1 MFDLVLIPTLVSTP
15 FVFVLTRLPWIIH
28 HQASVFRQ
36 RAPRLVGILLL
47 AVLASCYI
55 ALGTP
60 LSRSRVPSEKVPLL
74 SFSPDTLS
82 PTIPALKSSDWPTYH
97 HDNART
103 GYLPNEPDPK
113 RLVAAWTA
121 KLDHAVYAE
130 PLVIGERVIVAT
142 EGDTL
147 YSLDAH
153 TGRVQWRTT
162 IGHPVPLSTLNCGGN
177 IDLLGITGTPV
188 YDPASG
194 LIFAVAEVTGPVH
207 LLVGVDLTTGKPRIR
222 RPVDVPAMAPPRVYE
237 QRPALALSHGMV
249 YLAFGGLADD
259 CSPYHGTIVASRT
272 DGSGPLRSYQVPT
285 RDAGGIW
292 GPSGPAIDQAGR
304 VYVSTGNEDHISGSW
319 DLSNAVLRLS
329 PTLQLEDS
337 FAPAQWREED
347 TGDQDLGSM
356 GPALL
361 PGGLVFIAGKSG
373 FGYLLHANA
382 LGGIGGQA
390 AVVSVCGLA
399 QGGVATVG
407 SQVFVPCFDGLRR
420 VLDAPGTTLQ
430 VNWQS
435 LNQITLPPI
444 VGGHTVYSLD
454 PGGTLY
460 ALDTETGLVRAQL
473 SLGMAVPHFATPTLS
488 QGRVFV
494 GTFEGVSAVTVDA
507 RMDHKAPE
515 DTRPGKEKSCT
526 SAFHR
531 ISASSTACR
540 RKGCYDVV

>member
-28 HQASVFRQ
+28 HQTSVFRQ

-47 AVLASCYI
+47 ALLASCYI

-103 GYLPNEPDPK
+103 GYLPNEPDPQ
-113 RLVAAWTA
+113 RLIAAWTTQ
-121 KLDHAVYAE
+121 LDHAVYAE

-147 YSLDAH
+147 YSLDAR
-153 TGRVQWRTT
+153 TGRVQWHTT
-162 IGHPVPLSTLNCGGN
+162 IGHPVALSTLNCGGN

-207 LLVGVDLTTGKPRIR
+207 LLVGVDLTTGKLRIR

-285 RDAGGIW
+285 QDAGGIW
-292 GPSGPAIDQAGR
+292 GPSGPAIDREGR

-319 DLSNAVLRLS
+319 DLSNSVLRLS

-373 FGYLLHANA
+373 FGYLLHAKA

-420 VLDAPGTTLQ
+420 VLDAPGTTLK
-430 VNWQS
+430 VDWHT
-435 LNQITLPPI
+435 LGQITLPPI
-444 VGGHTVYSLD
+444 VGGHTLYSLD
-454 PGGTLY
+454 SGGTLY

-473 SLGMAVPHFATPTLS
+473 SLGMAVPHFTTPALS
-488 QGRVFV
+488 QGRIFV
-494 GTFEGVSAVTVDA
+494 GTFEGVSAVTVDGGT
-507 RMDHKAPE
+507 DQKAPGIP
-515 DTRPGKEKSCT
+515 RPEEEKRCGT
-526 SAFHR
+526 AFYA
-531 ISASSTACR
+531 ISAISTARR
-540 RKGCYDVV
+540 RKGCYGVV